1 MLRLLRPSYRFASRY
16 ITQAH
21 TLPKIYDT
29 RLDIDPNEERLFK
42 LTHYKMGDYAG
53 YIGNYLHLKA
63 NC

>member
-29 RLDIDPNEERLFK
+29 RLENESTQGNNEASRNFDNFAGMRLIF
-42 LTHYKMGDYAG
+42 LV
-53 YIGNYLHLKA
+53 
-63 NC
+63 C